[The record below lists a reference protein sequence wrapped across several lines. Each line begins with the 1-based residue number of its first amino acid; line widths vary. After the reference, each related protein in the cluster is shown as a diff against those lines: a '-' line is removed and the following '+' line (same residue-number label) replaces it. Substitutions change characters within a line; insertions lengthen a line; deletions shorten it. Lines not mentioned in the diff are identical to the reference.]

1 MDIYSFINS
10 PDISEYC
17 RKIKKAWTPF
27 EMAVIIGISK
37 RSMAEKL
44 TAWRELIKDYPDMP
58 TPEGYHHNSYPSL
71 HKKLKEAIAYE
82 ELYAKRAY
90 EILKKTDPDALYAY
104 KIGENDWESVFTD
117 FDLAFSDMQN
127 RYERREAP
135 AIEIMKFYLNDPD
148 NHKGK
153 VEACLDYDGNLIS
166 IDVCASEELLKK
178 WFPNGDYRASLL
190 FREDFYVI
198 IPTPFKRGDILT
210 IKNYVMG
217 KEPIIFVLESI
228 DYENPKARDRRLHY
242 QGDRTDMTAS
252 GYFMYGDGVLTQE
265 LITPYS
271 GCEYY
276 RGNLEGEDR
285 LLQYVSWYLRDEIA
299 LPALLMMQS
308 RIMLKHHI
316 ETVLN
321 PNQWYFPKEHIIADG
336 QVEHEN

>member
-10 PDISEYC
+10 PDISGYC
-17 RKIKKAWTPF
+17 QKIQKTWTPF

-58 TPEGYHHNSYPSL
+58 TPEGYHHKSYPSL

-82 ELYAKRAY
+82 EVYAKRAY
-90 EILKKTDPDALYAY
+90 EILKKT
-104 KIGENDWESVFTD
+104 
-117 FDLAFSDMQN
+117 
-127 RYERREAP
+127 
-135 AIEIMKFYLNDPD
+135 DPD

-178 WFPNGDYRASLL
+178 WFPNGDYRANLL
-190 FREDFYVI
+190 FRDDFYVI

-228 DYENPKARDRRLHY
+228 DYENPKAWERRLHY

-271 GCEYY
+271 DCEYY

-285 LLQYVSWYLRDEIA
+285 LLQYVSWYLRDKIA

-321 PNQWYFPKEHIIADG
+321 PCQWYFPKEHIIADG
-336 QVEHEN
+336 QVEHEKSKSDSPAEEDSNEKR